1 MSDVM
6 EEYAKWREELAAK
19 AKSNSFALKL
29 WEDGIC
35 DFERISRR
43 LSLDEVKELLKDKTA

>member
-6 EEYAKWREELAAK
+6 EEYSKWREEMAAK
-19 AKSNSFALKL
+19 KIALKL

-35 DFERISRR
+35 DFERISKLTD